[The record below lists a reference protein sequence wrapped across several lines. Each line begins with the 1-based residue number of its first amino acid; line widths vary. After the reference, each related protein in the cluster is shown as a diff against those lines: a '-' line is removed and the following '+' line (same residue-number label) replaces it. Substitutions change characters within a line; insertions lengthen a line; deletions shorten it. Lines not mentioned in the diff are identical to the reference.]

1 MRSMKISPY
10 IPVLTFAVLV
20 LGSCESDPLLR
31 DRYMGQ
37 GLIEPELLQQIVRR
51 DQLGNPI
58 LTKKPEVKVCDVA
71 ELMMDENG

>member
-10 IPVLTFAVLV
+10 MTILTLAVLV
-20 LGSCESDPLLR
+20 LGSCGSDPLLR

-58 LTKKPEVKVCDVA
+58 LTKKLEVKG
-71 ELMMDENG
+71 LISRPQRN